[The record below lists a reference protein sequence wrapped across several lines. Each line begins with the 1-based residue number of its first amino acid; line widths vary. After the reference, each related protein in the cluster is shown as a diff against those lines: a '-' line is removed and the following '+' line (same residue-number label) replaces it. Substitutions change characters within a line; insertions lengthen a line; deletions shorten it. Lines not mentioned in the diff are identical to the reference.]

1 MLYTACKV
9 ATLCMMNVIP
19 CVLDHL
25 LVSLFLIG
33 TLQLRADSKKG
44 FFAVKLCYF
53 LVIVVHLILL
63 VVHNLSLLF
72 DSSFHYKPSEYAA

>member
-1 MLYTACKV
+1 
-9 ATLCMMNVIP
+9 
-19 CVLDHL
+19 
-25 LVSLFLIG
+25 LIG

-63 VVHNLSLLF
+63 GVHNLSLLF